1 MNKCLT
7 AALLTVALS
16 ANVALP
22 GFVSP
27 AVAAECNIAK
37 APKGLKR
44 KSYIRTISKGR
55 NKGYKYQYSDRP
67 GWIYILDPKKGWVVT
82 KCFR

>member
-1 MNKCLT
+1 MTKCLT
-7 AALLTVALS
+7 AAPLAVALS
-16 ANVALP
+16 ANLALA

-27 AVAAECNIAK
+27 ALAAECNIAK

-44 KSYIRTISKGR
+44 RSYVRTVSKGK
-55 NKGYKYQYSDRP
+55 NKGFKHQYSDRP